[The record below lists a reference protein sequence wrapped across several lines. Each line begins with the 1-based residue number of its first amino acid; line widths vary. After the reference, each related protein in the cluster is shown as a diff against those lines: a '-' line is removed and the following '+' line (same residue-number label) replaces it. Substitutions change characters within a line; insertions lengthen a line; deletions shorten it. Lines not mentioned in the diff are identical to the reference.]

1 MLASSNEQEDL
12 VAYLVRST
20 RLSRSEALRLVDEML
35 AFLDDLPEDFVRR
48 RHRELQNAGRPNS
61 EIFARIAIEL
71 EGWRFRAPTYTPRQL
86 RRMIYG

>member
-1 MLASSNEQEDL
+1 MLASNEQEDL

-20 RLSRSEALRLVDEML
+20 RLSRSEALRLVDEVL

-71 EGWRFRAPTYTPRQL
+71 ECWRFRAPTYTQRQL